1 MPDLCSVQE
10 VKRAQPVI
18 DHSDDDGLLAQLVT
32 AASEAVI
39 HYLDK
44 RAVAV
49 LGLTE
54 EGELSPDVPVPN
66 SVRVATIMTARHLYE
81 GEKEVQG
88 RPGGLPYHAEMLLYR
103 LADPPVA

>member
-1 MPDLCSVQE
+1 MPDLCTVLE
-10 VKRAQPVI
+10 VKRAHPVI
-18 DHSDDDGLLAQLVT
+18 EHNDDDGLLAQLVS

-44 RAVAV
+44 RAATVI
-49 LGLTE
+49 GLQVGGALS
-54 EGELSPDVPVPN
+54 GEVPN
-66 SVRVATIMTARHLYE
+66 AVRVATIITARHLYE

-88 RPGGLPYHAEMLLYR
+88 RAGGLPYHAEMLLYR